1 MKAAHEAFDSQV
13 SKALSTAE
21 ANAGTLGEKL
31 EARMNAAIATAES
44 GFARL
49 TEQAETQRAAAEQA
63 GQRAI
68 ALQQDAVAGAGVAGT
83 ALVEGFTEARRHI
96 ADFVAERL
104 RQDIEIQGELLS
116 CRTLDDVR
124 RNPVALL
131 PQRHRPVFH
140 RGEPDDEARH
150 RRRRPQRT
158 EDRQGEVTD
167 GPGRRPPPRRTP
179 SRGPPTPT
187 ARPGCKTPGPLPL
200 CGPFRPGAAEPR
212 PCRRRL
218 SPPP

>member
-21 ANAGTLGEKL
+21 ANAGILGEKL
-31 EARMNAAIATAES
+31 EARMNAALATAES

-83 ALVEGFTEARRHI
+83 ALLEGFTEARRHI

-124 RNPVALL
+124 EIQSRFFRNAIDQYSTEASRMMKLGTDVVARSV
-131 PQRHRPVFH
+131 P
-140 RGEPDDEARH
+140 
-150 RRRRPQRT
+150 
-158 EDRQGEVTD
+158 
-167 GPGRRPPPRRTP
+167 
-179 SRGPPTPT
+179 
-187 ARPGCKTPGPLPL
+187 KTGK
-200 CGPFRPGAAEPR
+200 AK
-212 PCRRRL
+212 
-218 SPPP
+218 